1 MGCSS
6 SSAAKPSGDAPV
18 WDKSKPLGVGA
29 NKEVFDGN
37 YKGKRVAVCVAR
49 TTTTVDHE
57 RIQHEIKCLERL
69 KHPYIIKML
78 YNGVDNG
85 RIYLAL
91 ERVEPIGYDLD
102 RLVNQYNFTQMQVPA
117 ALMTKLL
124 QQLVSALGHMHS
136 NNLVHRDLKTEN
148 VLITGDYDAKL
159 IDMGIACDVGTV
171 ARLVAGY
178 LAPEICAG
186 KRIGPEADC
195 WGLGL
200 ILHQTYQKQWKLL
213 DAEGGRVKMRPG
225 MPSSK
230 VKMEKSL
237 QEAMNGLLL
246 LDVKNRWTLDKLGTS
261 LKNTGADK
269 GGKEGWIKMVGE
281 TGATQKFV
289 SRFRTGRPPL
299 TAFAA
304 YISEKRTHI
313 IGKTIGDIQIGSKT
327 GAVILLVDYNG
338 KSFEKCP
345 SPSTQI
351 KQGCWMYFG
360 VHKGDEE
367 KLEEAVESI
376 THMLAEDKDKKK
388 KDAPLTEN
396 SGRVVEGPSELLAF
410 TLEFDSF
417 TFPEHIGQ
425 NARLGPQAGSGT
437 DTASSWLNGGKSN
450 DALKPNDQIMMP
462 GVALDMRNRFKINVA
477 GVLRQ
482 GSDEPEWFPSASVEV
497 SAGDLGIV
505 VRKPNRDGSTE
516 STVTDEELSI
526 LMDKDLFAKAMKS
539 SSSNVL
545 AGA

>member
-1 MGCSS
+1 
-6 SSAAKPSGDAPV
+6 
-18 WDKSKPLGVGA
+18 
-29 NKEVFDGN
+29 
-37 YKGKRVAVCVAR
+37 
-49 TTTTVDHE
+49 
-57 RIQHEIKCLERL
+57 
-69 KHPYIIKML
+69 
-78 YNGVDNG
+78 
-85 RIYLAL
+85 
-91 ERVEPIGYDLD
+91 
-102 RLVNQYNFTQMQVPA
+102 
-117 ALMTKLL
+117 
-124 QQLVSALGHMHS
+124 
-136 NNLVHRDLKTEN
+136 VHRDLKTEN
-148 VLITGDYDAKL
+148 VLITGDYNAKL
-159 IDMGIACDVGTV
+159 IDMGIACDTGSI

-225 MPSSK
+225 MPSAK
-230 VKMEKSL
+230 VKMEKNL
-237 QEAMNGLLL
+237 QEAMNGLLT
-246 LDVKNRWTLDKLGTS
+246 LDVKSRWTLDKLATT
-261 LKNTGADK
+261 LKKTE
-269 GGKEGWIKMVGE
+269 GGKEGWIQMVGE
-281 TGATQKFV
+281 KGDQQKFV
-289 SRFRTGRPPL
+289 SRFRAGRPPL

-338 KSFEKCP
+338 KVFEQCP

-360 VHKGDEE
+360 VHQSLEE
-367 KLEEAVESI
+367 KIEEAVESI
-376 THMLAEDKDKKK
+376 TKMLSDDRGRKG
-388 KDAPLTEN
+388 KDAPLAES

-417 TFPEHIGQ
+417 TFPAHIGQ
-425 NARLGPQAGSGT
+425 NARLGPKGAGN
-437 DTASSWLNGGKSN
+437 DAASWLDGHEAPK
-450 DALKPNDQIMMP
+450 ANDQVMMP

-482 GSDEPEWFPSASVEV
+482 GSDEPEWFPGPTVEV

-516 STVTDEELSI
+516 STVTDEELRL
-526 LMDKDLFAKAMKS
+526 LMDKDLFDKAMRS
-539 SSSNVL
+539 SSGNVL

>member
-1 MGCSS
+1 
-6 SSAAKPSGDAPV
+6 
-18 WDKSKPLGVGA
+18 
-29 NKEVFDGN
+29 
-37 YKGKRVAVCVAR
+37 
-49 TTTTVDHE
+49 
-57 RIQHEIKCLERL
+57 
-69 KHPYIIKML
+69 
-78 YNGVDNG
+78 
-85 RIYLAL
+85 
-91 ERVEPIGYDLD
+91 
-102 RLVNQYNFTQMQVPA
+102 
-117 ALMTKLL
+117 
-124 QQLVSALGHMHS
+124 
-136 NNLVHRDLKTEN
+136 
-148 VLITGDYDAKL
+148 
-159 IDMGIACDVGTV
+159 
-171 ARLVAGY
+171 
-178 LAPEICAG
+178 
-186 KRIGPEADC
+186 
-195 WGLGL
+195 
-200 ILHQTYQKQWKLL
+200 
-213 DAEGGRVKMRPG
+213 

-230 VKMEKSL
+230 VKMEKGL

-338 KSFEKCP
+338 KVFEQCP

-360 VHKGDEE
+360 VHQSLEE
-367 KLEEAVESI
+367 KIEEAVESI
-376 THMLAEDKDKKK
+376 TKMLSDDRVRKG
-388 KDAPLTEN
+388 KDAPLAES

-417 TFPEHIGQ
+417 TFPEHIGK
-425 NARLGPQAGSGT
+425 NARLGPKGAGN
-437 DTASSWLNGGKSN
+437 DAASWLDGHE
-450 DALKPNDQIMMP
+450 AKPNDAVMMP

-482 GSDEPEWFPSASVEV
+482 GSDEPEWFPGPTVEV

-516 STVTDEELSI
+516 STVTDEELRL
-526 LMDKDLFAKAMKS
+526 LMDKDLFDKAMRS
-539 SSSNVL
+539 SSGNVL